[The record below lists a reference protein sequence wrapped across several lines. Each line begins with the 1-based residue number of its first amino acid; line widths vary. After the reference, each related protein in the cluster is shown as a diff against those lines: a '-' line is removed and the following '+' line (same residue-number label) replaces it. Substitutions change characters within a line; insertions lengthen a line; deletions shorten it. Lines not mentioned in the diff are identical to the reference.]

1 MTVASGNNHCRS
13 PRSHGIVVTGPMAEK
28 SILQGDLSK
37 IQLPDVLSFLAMIRQ
52 TGKLVV
58 RRTQPQLDRSI
69 HWKEGE
75 IIFASSSS
83 PEHSLGQFLLRNGKI
98 TQDQYDESKRRVT
111 PQLRHGKL
119 LVQMGALSPKD
130 LWWGVKNQVLEIIYS
145 LFTWKDGEFFF
156 VESSEELAQERIVL
170 QINTSSVIMEG
181 IRRLDEGARIREK
194 IPTLDLVFTR
204 VIGVIPDFKELDM
217 NETEIAI
224 FNDIDGRR
232 TIRELTGRSD
242 LTEFEV
248 TRILFQL
255 LSARLIEPV
264 SEEKG
269 FRPVFLDVEDSP
281 ELLKVIS
288 TYNDMFGRLF
298 EALEKRV
305 GEDQARDI
313 FMTILQN
320 AETDELWSGVFFD
333 QFGRFDENMLIA
345 NISELPFEKRKA
357 VLDEGLNTLLSVQL
371 FEVSQHLDSA
381 GKVDVFRFISDQK
394 ASLEKATA

>member
-1 MTVASGNNHCRS
+1 M
-13 PRSHGIVVTGPMAEK
+13 PDKP
-28 SILQGDLSK
+28 ILQGDLSR
-37 IQLPDVLSFLAMIRQ
+37 IQLPDVLSFVSMIRE

-58 RRTQPQLDRSI
+58 RRSDLERTI

-75 IIFASSSS
+75 IVFASSSS
-83 PEHSLGQFLLRNGKI
+83 NEHSLGQFLLRNGKI
-98 TQDQYDESKRRVT
+98 TSDQYEESRRRVT
-111 PQLRHGKL
+111 PQLRHGKI
-119 LVQMGALSPKD
+119 LVQMGAISPKD

-145 LFTWKDGEFFF
+145 IMGWKIGEFAFF
-156 VESSEELAQERIVL
+156 ESNEELAQERIVL

-181 IRRLDEGARIREK
+181 IRRLDESARIREK
-194 IPTLDLVFTR
+194 IPDLNLVFAR
-204 VIGVIPDFKELDM
+204 VAGLTPDFQELEM
-217 NETEIAI
+217 SESEIDI
-224 FNDIDGRR
+224 YNDIDGRLSV
-232 TIRELTGRSD
+232 RELTGRSE

-264 SEEKG
+264 TEEKS

-281 ELLKVIS
+281 ELLKIIS

-298 EALEKRV
+298 ESLEKTV
-305 GEDQARDI
+305 GEDQAREI

-333 QFGRFDENMLIA
+333 QYGRFDENMLIA

>member
-1 MTVASGNNHCRS
+1 MPDKPV
-13 PRSHGIVVTGPMAEK
+13 
-28 SILQGDLSK
+28 LQGDLSK
-37 IQLPDVLSFLAMIRQ
+37 IQLPDVLSFMAMIRES
-52 TGKLVV
+52 GKLVV
-58 RRTQPQLDRSI
+58 RRADLERSI

-75 IIFASSSS
+75 IVFATSNS

-98 TQDQYDESKRRVT
+98 TPEQYEDSKRRVT
-111 PQLRHGKL
+111 PQTRHGKL
-119 LVQMGALSPKD
+119 LVQMGAISPKD

-145 LFTWKDGEFFF
+145 LFTWKDGDFSFFDTA
-156 VESSEELAQERIVL
+156 EDLAQERIML

-181 IRRLDEGARIREK
+181 IRRLDESARIREK
-194 IPTLDLVFTR
+194 VPNLDIVFAK
-204 VIGVIPDFKELDM
+204 VPGGVPDFHDLDM
-217 NETEIAI
+217 SESEIGI
-224 FNDIDGRR
+224 YNNIDGRLNV
-232 TIRELTGRSD
+232 RELTGKSE

-255 LSARLIEPV
+255 VSARLIEPV
-264 SEEKG
+264 PEEKA
-269 FRPVFLDVEDSP
+269 FRPIFLDVEDSP

-298 EALEKRV
+298 EALEKAV

-313 FMTILQN
+313 FMTVLQN
-320 AETDELWSGVFFD
+320 AETDELWAGVFFD
-333 QFGRFDENMLIA
+333 QYGRFDENMLIA

-371 FEVSQHLDSA
+371 FEVSQHLDQA

>member
-1 MTVASGNNHCRS
+1 MSER
-13 PRSHGIVVTGPMAEK
+13 P
-28 SILQGDLSK
+28 ILQGDLSR
-37 IQLPDVLSFLAMIRQ
+37 IQLPDVLSFMAMIRES
-52 TGKLVV
+52 GKLVV
-58 RRTQPQLDRSI
+58 RRRELERSI

-75 IIFASSSS
+75 IVFATSNSL
-83 PEHSLGQFLLRNGKI
+83 EHSLGQFLLRNGKI
-98 TQDQYDESKRRVT
+98 TQQQYDESKRRVT

-145 LFTWKDGEFFF
+145 LFAWKDGEFSF
-156 VESSEELAQERIVL
+156 VESAEDLAQERIVL

-181 IRRLDEGARIREK
+181 IRRLDESARIREK
-194 IPTLDLVFTR
+194 IPNLDIIFAKVP
-204 VIGVIPDFKELDM
+204 GAAPDFNSLDM
-217 NETEIAI
+217 NVLEVAI
-224 FNDIDGRR
+224 FNNIDGRLNV
-232 TIRELTGRSD
+232 RELTGRSD

-264 SEEKG
+264 PEEKG
-269 FRPVFLDVEDSP
+269 FRPIFLDVEDSP

-298 EALEKRV
+298 EALEKTV

-320 AETDELWSGVFFD
+320 AETDELWAGVFFD
-333 QFGRFDENMLIA
+333 QYGRFDENMLIA
-345 NISELPFEKRKA
+345 NISELPFEKRKT

-371 FEVSQHLDSA
+371 FEVSQHLDQA

-394 ASLEKATA
+394 ASLEKLTA

>member
-1 MTVASGNNHCRS
+1 M
-13 PRSHGIVVTGPMAEK
+13 PDKP
-28 SILQGDLSK
+28 ILQGDLSR
-37 IQLPDVLSFLAMIRQ
+37 IQLPDVLSFVSMIRE

-58 RRTQPQLDRSI
+58 RRSDLERTI

-75 IIFASSSS
+75 IVFASSSS
-83 PEHSLGQFLLRNGKI
+83 NEHSLGQFLLRNGKI
-98 TQDQYDESKRRVT
+98 TCDQYEESRRRVT
-111 PQLRHGKL
+111 PQLRHGKI
-119 LVQMGALSPKD
+119 LVQMGAISPKD

-145 LFTWKDGEFFF
+145 IMGWKIGEFAFF
-156 VESSEELAQERIVL
+156 ESNEELAQERIVL

-181 IRRLDEGARIREK
+181 IRRLDESARIREK
-194 IPTLDLVFTR
+194 IPDLNLVFAR
-204 VIGVIPDFKELDM
+204 VAGLTPDFQELEM
-217 NETEIAI
+217 SESEIDI
-224 FNDIDGRR
+224 YNDIDGRLSV
-232 TIRELTGRSD
+232 RELTGRSE

-264 SEEKG
+264 TEEKS

-281 ELLKVIS
+281 ELLKIIS

-298 EALEKRV
+298 ESLEKTV
-305 GEDQARDI
+305 GEDQAREI

-333 QFGRFDENMLIA
+333 QYGRFDENMLIA

>member
-1 MTVASGNNHCRS
+1 M
-13 PRSHGIVVTGPMAEK
+13 PEK
-28 SILQGDLSK
+28 PILQGDLSK
-37 IQLPDVLSFLAMIRQ
+37 IQLPDVLSFVSLIRES
-52 TGKLVV
+52 GKLVLT
-58 RRTQPQLDRSI
+58 RAHLERTI
-69 HWKEGE
+69 HWKDGE

-98 TQDQYDESKRRVT
+98 TIDQYEESRRRVT
-111 PQLRHGKL
+111 PLLRHGKI
-119 LVQMGALSPKD
+119 LVQMGAISPKD

-145 LFTWKDGEFFF
+145 LFGWKDGEFAFYDST
-156 VESSEELAQERIVL
+156 EDLAQERIVI
-170 QINTSSVIMEG
+170 QINTPSAIMEG
-181 IRRLDEGARIREK
+181 IRRLDEAARIREK
-194 IPTLDLVFTR
+194 IPNLDVVFARLPGVTPDFHDLDLS
-204 VIGVIPDFKELDM
+204 EA
-217 NETEIAI
+217 EIAI
-224 FNDIDGRR
+224 YNNIDGRQNV
-232 TIRELTGRSD
+232 RELTGRSD

-255 LSARLIEPV
+255 LMARLIEPV
-264 SEEKG
+264 TEEKT
-269 FRPVFLDVEDSP
+269 FRAVFLDVEDSP

-298 EALEKRV
+298 EALEKSV
-305 GEDQARDI
+305 GEEQAREI

-320 AETDELWSGVFFD
+320 AETDELWAGVFFD
-333 QFGRFDENMLIA
+333 QYGRFDENMLIA

>member
-1 MTVASGNNHCRS
+1 
-13 PRSHGIVVTGPMAEK
+13 MADQP
-28 SILQGDLSK
+28 ILSGDLSR
-37 IQLPDVLSFLAMIRQ
+37 IQLPDVLSFVSMIRE
-52 TGKLVV
+52 TGKLVL
-58 RRTQPQLDRSI
+58 RRAQLERTI

-75 IIFASSSS
+75 IVFASSSS

-98 TQDQYDESKRRVT
+98 TNAQYEESKRRVT
-111 PQLRHGKL
+111 PQTRHGKL
-119 LVQMGALSPKD
+119 LVQMGAISPKD

-145 LFTWKDGEFFF
+145 LIGWKDGEFAFY
-156 VESSEELAQERIVL
+156 ESTDEIAQERIVL

-181 IRRLDEGARIREK
+181 IRRLDESARIREK
-194 IPTLDLVFTR
+194 IPNLEMVFAKLSGAT
-204 VIGVIPDFKELDM
+204 PDFRALEM
-217 NETEIAI
+217 SEAEVAI
-224 FNDIDGRR
+224 YNDIDGRLNV
-232 TIRELTGRSD
+232 RELTGRSD

-264 SEEKG
+264 TEEKP

-298 EALEKRV
+298 EALEKTV
-305 GEDQARDI
+305 GEDQAREI
-313 FMTILQN
+313 FMTILQSS
-320 AETDELWSGVFFD
+320 ETDELWSGVFFD
-333 QFGRFDENMLIA
+333 QYGRFDENMLIA
-345 NISELPFEKRKA
+345 NISELPFEKRKT

-371 FEVSQHLDSA
+371 FEVSQHLDAA

-394 ASLEKATA
+394 ANLEKATA

>member
-1 MTVASGNNHCRS
+1 MT
-13 PRSHGIVVTGPMAEK
+13 EK
-28 SILQGDLSK
+28 PILQGDLAR
-37 IQLPDVLSFLAMIRQ
+37 IQLPDVLSFVAMIRES
-52 TGKLVV
+52 GKLVMSQGQLE
-58 RRTQPQLDRSI
+58 RTI

-75 IIFASSSS
+75 IVFAHSSSN
-83 PEHSLGQFLLRNGKI
+83 EHSLGQFLLRNGKI
-98 TQDQYDESKRRVT
+98 TQEQYEESKRRVT
-111 PQLRHGKL
+111 PQLRHGKI

-145 LFTWKDGEFFF
+145 LVGWKEGQFAFYD
-156 VESSEELAQERIVL
+156 SSEELAMERIVL

-181 IRRLDEGARIREK
+181 IRRLDESARIREK
-194 IPTLDLVFTR
+194 IPSLDVVFAR
-204 VIGVIPDFKELDM
+204 VQGAAPDFGELDM
-217 NETEIAI
+217 SESEIAI
-224 FNDIDGRR
+224 YNDLDGRLN
-232 TIRELTGRSD
+232 IRELTGRSD

-255 LSARLIEPV
+255 LSARLIEQV
-264 SEEKG
+264 HEEKS

-298 EALEKRV
+298 ETLEKTV
-305 GEDQARDI
+305 GEEQAREI
-313 FMTILQN
+313 FMTVLQN

-333 QFGRFDENMLIA
+333 QYGRFDENMLIA
-345 NISELPFEKRKA
+345 NISELPFEKRKT

-371 FEVSQHLDSA
+371 FEVSQHLDQA

-394 ASLEKATA
+394 AQLEKALA

>member
-1 MTVASGNNHCRS
+1 MSDK
-13 PRSHGIVVTGPMAEK
+13 P
-28 SILQGDLSK
+28 ILQGDLAK
-37 IQLPDVLSFLAMIRQ
+37 IQLPDVLSFVSMIRE

-58 RRTQPQLDRSI
+58 RRAHLERTI

-98 TQDQYDESKRRVT
+98 TSEQYEESKRRVT

-119 LVQMGALSPKD
+119 LVQMGAISPKD

-145 LFTWKDGEFFF
+145 IIGWKDGDFAFYEA
-156 VESSEELAQERIVL
+156 SDELAQERIVL

-181 IRRLDEGARIREK
+181 IRRLDESARIREK
-194 IPTLDLVFTR
+194 IPDLNVVFTR
-204 VIGVIPDFKELDM
+204 VPGTQPDFAELEM
-217 NETEIAI
+217 SEGEIAI
-224 FNDIDGRR
+224 YNNIDGRR
-232 TIRELTGRSD
+232 NVRELTGSSE

-255 LSARLIEPV
+255 LTARLIEPV
-264 SEEKG
+264 AEEKP

-298 EALEKRV
+298 EALEKTV
-305 GEDQARDI
+305 GENEARDI

-320 AETDELWSGVFFD
+320 AETDDLWAGVFFD
-333 QFGRFDENMLIA
+333 QYGRFDENMLIA
-345 NISELPFEKRKA
+345 NISELPFERRKA
-357 VLDEGLNTLLSVQL
+357 VLDDGLNTLLSVQL
-371 FEVSQHLDSA
+371 FEVSQHLDAA

>member
-1 MTVASGNNHCRS
+1 MQER
-13 PRSHGIVVTGPMAEK
+13 P
-28 SILQGDLSK
+28 ILQGDLSK
-37 IQLPDVLSFLAMIRQ
+37 IQLPDVLSFMAMIRES
-52 TGKLVV
+52 GKLVV
-58 RRTQPQLDRSI
+58 RREQLERSI

-75 IIFASSSS
+75 IVFASSSS

-98 TQDQYDESKRRVT
+98 TQGQYEESKRRVT

-119 LVQMGALSPKD
+119 LVQMGAISPKD
-130 LWWGVKNQVLEIIYS
+130 LWWGVKNHVLEVIYS
-145 LFTWKDGEFFF
+145 LFGWKDGEFAFYD
-156 VESSEELAQERIVL
+156 SSEDLAQERIVL
-170 QINTSSVIMEG
+170 QINTPAVIMEG
-181 IRRLDEGARIREK
+181 IRRLDESERIREK
-194 IPTLDLVFTR
+194 IPNLEVVFTKIPAGTAELAGLDL
-204 VIGVIPDFKELDM
+204 
-217 NETEIAI
+217 NEGEIAVY
-224 FNDIDGRR
+224 NTIDGRLNV
-232 TIRELTGRSD
+232 RELTGRSE

-264 SEEKG
+264 HEEKP
-269 FRPVFLDVEDSP
+269 FRPIFLDVEDSP

-298 EALEKRV
+298 EALERSV

-320 AETDELWSGVFFD
+320 AETDELWAGVFFD

-371 FEVSQHLDSA
+371 FEVSQHLDQA